1 MSGLRGDPVVPGTVN
16 GEARDK
22 SLFSVSLSS
31 LRALSATWRA
41 TAADGGERVNAGDFV
56 RLVNQ
61 TLVSCADDLDAA
73 LGSPTAQEGTP
84 SALHT
89 ASRKGE

>member
-1 MSGLRGDPVVPGTVN
+1 MSSG
-16 GEARDK
+16 
-22 SLFSVSLSS
+22 

-41 TAADGGERVNAGDFV
+41 RYDEACGYPHFKETDAAAEIKR
-56 RLVNQ
+56 
-61 TLVSCADDLDAA
+61 CADDLDAA